1 MTKELNS
8 AAREFGRPEFLRCV
22 NLRGEVVYAA
32 ESIIKDFRETAAQ
45 HPEFGLWFQSVT
57 IREKDE
63 DKQLLLIAR
72 WLCHL
77 AGFRHTS
84 IHLFIE
90 HPELKDYLFVQV
102 RAVDKPES
110 PACFDLPVAGHIV
123 GTDSAKESLFKE
135 LQDEINLTPD
145 DIADLEMLD
154 CYDYDEEPKK
164 ASFQN
169 VEFRM
174 VFRSR
179 LKNDSLLKIKF
190 NDHEVAAICM
200 FSIAELQ
207 DMINRFPERIA
218 SGLKKSFPIYLRA
231 KRKVLFAEA
240 KKRRQPIQLPHDDL
254 VTTVDVVA

>member
-1 MTKELNS
+1 MAKELKS
-8 AAREFGRPEFLRCV
+8 AAPEFGRPEFLRCV
-22 NLRGEVVYAA
+22 NLRGEAVYPA

-45 HPEFGLWFQSVT
+45 YPEFGLWFQSVT

-110 PACFDLPVAGHIV
+110 PACFDLPVAGHII
-123 GTDSAKESLFKE
+123 GTETAKKSLFAE
-135 LQDEINLTPD
+135 LREEINLMPD
-145 DIADLEMLD
+145 DITDLEMLD
-154 CYDYDEEPKK
+154 CYGYEEEPKK
-164 ASFQN
+164 SNVQN

-174 VFRSR
+174 VFQSH
-179 LKNDSLLKIKF
+179 LKKDSLLKIKF
-190 NDHEVAAICM
+190 NDQEVAAICL
-200 FSIAELQ
+200 FSISELQ
-207 DMINRFPERIA
+207 AMMERFPERIA
-218 SGLKKSFPIYLRA
+218 SGLKNSFPIYLRA
-231 KRKVLFAEA
+231 RRKRLFADA
-240 KKRRQPIQLPHDDL
+240 KSRRQPAELSHDL
-254 VTTVDVVA
+254 LTIADVVS